1 MATGV
6 LIAEEHR
13 RPPATLDAVPL
24 TVHKLERVTPD
35 NISAEQREAG
45 IPPDWTLLHIEV
57 ADEDAPRRSPT
68 RSAQVLGDFGW
79 YADLQAA
86 DEVFVDLHGQACSAT
101 RGATRPGARRR
112 SSTGGRVACPS
123 AQLDWP

>member
-6 LIAEEHR
+6 LIAESIAV
-13 RPPATLDAVPL
+13 PATLDAVPL

-57 ADEDAPRRSPT
+57 ADEEAPALADAL
-68 RSAQVLGDFGW
+68 AQVLGDFGW

-86 DEVFVDLHGQACSAT
+86 DEVFVNYTGKLFRYA
-101 RGATRPGARRR
+101 RGDAAGRAEAVEYGRAR
-112 SSTGGRVACPS
+112 GVPE